1 MRKTLLFSAFILIT
15 FCFSQTS
22 YAQHYGSHY
31 GKFTTGVSI
40 GITNL
45 TSAGADDEKIFI
57 HLNGEAEY
65 GVAPDLSIVGVVGYS
80 SNAIYSLTEVTA
92 NGKYYFNPYAKVRY
106 FGEAGLGVYATK
118 VDFGGV
124 FIIASENYFGINA
137 GVGAA
142 TTLTD
147 KVELIGKIKYHNPF
161 PKSGSGSLNW
171 INFSIGANVA
181 L

>member
-1 MRKTLLFSAFILIT
+1 MRKLIRYSLLILFVLCI
-15 FCFSQTS
+15 SQTS
-22 YAQHYGSHY
+22 NAQHF
-31 GKFTTGVSI
+31 GKFTTGVNI

-45 TSAGADDEKIFI
+45 TSAGADDEKVFI

-80 SNAIYSLTEVTA
+80 SNAVYSLTEVTA
-92 NGKYYFNPYAKVRY
+92 NGKYYFNPFAKVRY
-106 FGEAGLGVYATK
+106 FSEAGLGVYAAK

-124 FIIASENYFGINA
+124 FVFATENYFGINA

-147 KVELIGKIKYHNPF
+147 KVELTGKIKYHNPF

-171 INFSIGANVA
+171 FNVTIGANVS

>member
-1 MRKTLLFSAFILIT
+1 MRKSTVYSLLVLFV

-22 YAQHYGSHY
+22 NAQHF
-31 GKFTTGVSI
+31 GKFTTGVNI

-45 TSAGADDEKIFI
+45 TSAGADDEKIFL

-65 GVAPDLSIVGVVGYS
+65 GVAPNLSIVGVIGYS
-80 SNAIYSLTEVTA
+80 SNAIYSLTEFTA
-92 NGKYYFNPYAKVRY
+92 NAKYYFNPFAKVRY
-106 FGEAGLGVYATK
+106 FSEAGLGSYATK

-124 FIIASENYFGINA
+124 FVVASENYFGINA
-137 GVGAA
+137 GFGAA

-147 KVELIGKIKYHNPF
+147 KVELSGKLKYHNPF
-161 PKSGSGSLNW
+161 PKSGSGGLNW
-171 INFSIGANVA
+171 INFTIGANVS